1 MTLLEELA
9 IENAKREKAE
19 SDLIDLLVQFVSVR
33 NMTNSISINEKQ
45 RLIKF
50 ANEANEL
57 NSLLGNRILISLSK

>member
-9 IENAKREKAE
+9 RENEKREKAE

-50 ANEANEL
+50 ANEANNL
-57 NSLLGNRILISLSK
+57 NSVLGNRILISLSK

>member
-50 ANEANEL
+50 ANEANNL
-57 NSLLGNRILISLSK
+57 NSVLGNRILISLSK